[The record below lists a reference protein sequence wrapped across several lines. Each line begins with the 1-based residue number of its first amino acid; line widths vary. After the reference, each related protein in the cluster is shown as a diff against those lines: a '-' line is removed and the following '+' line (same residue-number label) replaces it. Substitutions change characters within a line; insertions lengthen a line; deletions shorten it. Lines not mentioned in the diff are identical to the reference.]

1 MGQNDAQWGRYHAG
15 ASVLMALLKMPAAWY
30 QLSLLFLSPNINF
43 RCAIPSNESRPISN
57 LSRSSWDDSC
67 SYRDQGGTPHSCD
80 LWQYDTSE
88 LSNTVNMMWNLVC
101 DRELLATWA
110 QFSFMCGVFSGNV
123 IGGFL
128 ADRVGRKP
136 VLVFAVLLQP
146 LMSAV
151 VAVVPWFSLFLLFR
165 FLLGLALGGTIVIS
179 FLLGGE
185 LGAGPWRPAITILHQ
200 VPFGMGQTLLALAA
214 YFLRDWRELQM
225 ALSVFC
231 LIFLPYCW
239 LVEESPKWLMA
250 TGQQKRAERVMEV
263 IRRRNGV
270 PQAADTEMLP
280 MTEKNKVQIVK
291 ADNEKLNNNGG
302 VGFCDLF
309 RTPRLRHYTLAVWL
323 MWYCAGLSFFT
334 MNAYQT
340 QLGGNTFVNVGVGGL
355 IGGIPGNI
363 MTIFLVRKFGKKK
376 VIIIAHLLAALFS
389 ILIPIYD
396 VGDSPY
402 DWQRR
407 LLGLLSLIAMSV
419 AFPAVFLLSGEL
431 IPTVLRGSAMGVA
444 NLMARLG
451 NTTAPLVG
459 PTASINKWLP
469 LCVVSGAPL
478 ISALVMF
485 SIPDTGDGPL
495 PNTIEDVER
504 TNPRWQETVIISVE
518 EGSKIYNPKTVIV
531 HQDS

>member
-88 LSNTVNMMWNLVC
+88 LSNTVNMMVGSNFNIMVGFNSNTVNMMVGSNSNTVNMMVGSNSNTVNMMGLTATQSNMMVGSNSNTVNMMVGSNSNTVNMMVGSNSNTVNMMVGSNSNTVNMMVGSNSNTVNMMWNLVC

-270 PQAADTEMLP
+270 PQAATTEMLP

-340 QLGGNTFVNVGVGGL
+340 QLGGNTFVNVGVGG
-355 IGGIPGNI
+355 
-363 MTIFLVRKFGKKK
+363 
-376 VIIIAHLLAALFS
+376 S
-389 ILIPIYD
+389 
-396 VGDSPY
+396 S
-402 DWQRR
+402 
-407 LLGLLSLIAMSV
+407 LSRYTLECQKHS
-419 AFPAVFLLSGEL
+419 LLSG
-431 IPTVLRGSAMGVA
+431 V
-444 NLMARLG
+444 
-451 NTTAPLVG
+451 TT
-459 PTASINKWLP
+459 SN
-469 LCVVSGAPL
+469 
-478 ISALVMF
+478 
-485 SIPDTGDGPL
+485 
-495 PNTIEDVER
+495 
-504 TNPRWQETVIISVE
+504 
-518 EGSKIYNPKTVIV
+518 
-531 HQDS
+531 